1 MRAESAS
8 VIWTSSPH
16 LSFDLRYCSHF
27 LDEEL
32 ELLGVVNTEAEIQ
45 TQACE
50 VTQMPDT
57 LPLPQML
64 YLGSDPSAV
73 IGQ

>member
-1 MRAESAS
+1 MRAESAF

-16 LSFDLRYCSHF
+16 LSFDLHYCSHF

-32 ELLGVVNTEAEIQ
+32 ELLGVINTEAEIQ

-57 LPLPQML
+57 PPT
-64 YLGSDPSAV
+64 SDA
-73 IGQ
+73 IFGF